1 VRRAAAAAAVLLT
14 AAGLAAGCGGSDDGN
29 DTSSATEWAGDLCS
43 SITTWTQSLT
53 DSVDSLGAGN
63 VTRDSLQGVVDD
75 ASSATQSFVD
85 ELESLGRPDTGA
97 GDQAEETITTLRNEL
112 SDQVQ
117 TIEDALDD
125 VSGASGV
132 LTAVSTVSGALAEM
146 GRQLTTAFGELQQL
160 DAQGELED
168 AFRSASSCDD
178 LTSGS

>member
-1 VRRAAAAAAVLLT
+1 MRRAAAAAAVLLT

-29 DTSSATEWAGDLCS
+29 DTSSATDWAGDLCS

-63 VTRDSLQGVVDD
+63 VTRESLQGVVDD
-75 ASSATQSFVD
+75 ASNATQSFVD
-85 ELESLGRPDTGA
+85 ELESLGRPDTEA
-97 GDQAEETITTLRNEL
+97 GDQAEETVTTLRNEL

-160 DAQGELED
+160 DTQGELED